1 MREDFL
7 AYLWQY
13 QYFDR
18 RQLATTDGEPLLVVA
33 PGQPNTH
40 AGPDFAQAQV
50 EIGGVRWAGA
60 VELHGRT
67 SDWLRHAHA
76 RDRAYD
82 QVVLHVV
89 WEHDLPSGDARV
101 ARADGS
107 HIPVLELRGRTDP
120 LLVEKFHLLQA
131 QDGIACA
138 PQWSAVSPLTVLAM
152 LDKALVQR
160 LERKAGEVLAR
171 LAANHGDWEETTYQT
186 LAKNF
191 GFKVNAE
198 PFLRLAQALPFR
210 VLRKHA
216 PDHLA
221 TEALLLGQAGWLSG
235 ELADP
240 YLQQLQAEYRFLAHK
255 YDLLPHQLAQH
266 EWKLLRLRP
275 ANFPPVRLAQ
285 LAALIHQRQ
294 SLFVNVIAS
303 LDFGPLRVWLGVA
316 QSDYWRQHYLP
327 GQPNATA
334 ATLTGLGETSIDNI
348 IINSVA
354 PLLAAYALH
363 KGEEAYLERAISFL
377 EQLPAEANHITK
389 RWAALGLALPH
400 ASDTQAVI
408 ELYNEF
414 CTPRRCLS
422 CAIGASLVRPG

>member
-13 QYFDR
+13 QYFDH
-18 RQLATTDGEPLLVVA
+18 RQLATTGGEPISVVA

-40 AGPDFAQAQV
+40 AGPDFGQAQV

-67 SDWLRHAHA
+67 SDWLRHAHM

-89 WEHDLPSGDARV
+89 WEHDLPPNDARIG
-101 ARADGS
+101 RADGS
-107 HIPVLELRGRTDP
+107 PIPVLELRGRTDP

-131 QDGIACA
+131 NDGIACA
-138 PQWSAVSPLTVLAM
+138 PQWPTVPPITVLAM

-198 PFLRLAQALPFR
+198 PFSRLAQALPYR

-216 PDHLA
+216 PDLLA
-221 TEALLLGQAGWLSG
+221 TEALLLGQAGWLAG
-235 ELADP
+235 DLADP
-240 YLQQLQAEYRFLAHK
+240 YLQRLQAEHRFLAHK
-255 YDLLPHQLAQH
+255 HDLAPHQLARH

-285 LAALIHQRQ
+285 LAALIHQQQ

-303 LDFGPLRVWLGVA
+303 LDFGPLRAWLGVA
-316 QSDYWRQHYLP
+316 QSEYWRHHYLP
-327 GQPNATA
+327 GQPDPSPTPMA
-334 ATLTGLGETSIDNI
+334 GLGPTSIDNI
-348 IINSVA
+348 ITNTVA
-354 PLLAAYALH
+354 PLLAAYSIH
-363 KGEEAYLERAISFL
+363 KGEDAYLERATSFL

-389 RWAALGLALPH
+389 RWAALGLNLAH
-400 ASDTQAVI
+400 TSDTQAVT
-408 ELYNEF
+408 ELFNEF
-414 CTPRRCLS
+414 CTPRRCLA